1 VARAGFGHKAH
12 ARAGAG
18 SAGPG
23 DCAFHDV
30 FPCVSSLLI
39 AGILSG
45 FGGGELYKF
54 LHFETLNLLQRN
66 KNTRT
71 IANRRAF
78 LHAPVVS
85 STL

>member
-1 VARAGFGHKAH
+1 
-12 ARAGAG
+12 
-18 SAGPG
+18 
-23 DCAFHDV
+23 V
-30 FPCVSSLLI
+30 FPLCSSLLI

-54 LHFETLNLLQRN
+54 LHFETLNLLHRN

-71 IANRRAF
+71 IANKRAF